1 MKAVVQRVTNASV
14 TVDGEVISEIGK
26 GYLVLLGVGKE
37 DDEQTCERIVKK
49 LIGLRIFEDSEG
61 KTNLSLGQVDGS
73 LLIVSQFTLY
83 ADTKKGRRPSYV
95 EALNPE
101 EAKKLYEIFNEK
113 LREKNLTIG
122 LISHLAEMKNRI
134 ACKIIVTQASE
145 TSGSTVKIV
154 K

>member
-1 MKAVVQRVTNASV
+1 MEFFFLDEGFGTLDDGLVD
-14 TVDGEVISEIGK
+14 TV
-26 GYLVLLGVGKE
+26 L
-37 DDEQTCERIVKK
+37 
-49 LIGLRIFEDSEG
+49 DS
-61 KTNLSLGQVDGS
+61 L
-73 LLIVSQFTLY
+73 
-83 ADTKKGRRPSYV
+83 
-95 EALNPE
+95 
-101 EAKKLYEIFNEK
+101 EK